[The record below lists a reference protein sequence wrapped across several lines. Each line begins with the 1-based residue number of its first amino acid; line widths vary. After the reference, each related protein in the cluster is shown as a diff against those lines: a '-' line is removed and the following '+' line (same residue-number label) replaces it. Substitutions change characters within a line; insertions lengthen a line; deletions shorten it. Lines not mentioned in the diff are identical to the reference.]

1 MTTKKMTHVLMM
13 ALCAVALLATPGCR
27 SGKGGGGYKE
37 VPIEDTFRTDIDN
50 PLPGVDFT
58 TYPRVEGV
66 NFTPVYFAYDNYN
79 IPAAENHKIDS
90 VVTYMNANANVVLVI
105 EGHCDER
112 GTIEYNLSLGEYR
125 SQSVRTY
132 MNNVGI
138 SPSRIQTVS
147 YGKERPAVQGSGE
160 SAWSKNRRA
169 EFALY
174 RAK

>member
-1 MTTKKMTHVLMM
+1 
-13 ALCAVALLATPGCR
+13 
-27 SGKGGGGYKE
+27 
-37 VPIEDTFRTDIDN
+37 
-50 PLPGVDFT
+50 
-58 TYPRVEGV
+58 
-66 NFTPVYFAYDNYN
+66 
-79 IPAAENHKIDS
+79 
-90 VVTYMNANANVVLVI
+90 MNANANVVLVI